1 MTTETPPSAQLL
13 NCPDVIY
20 LTDGDGDEDF
30 LMGEYNGEGL
40 MWCADKITDHDVKYV
55 RTPLLAEH
63 KFSKD
68 GYVELPARE
77 CFRCK
82 EKDALLAE
90 AVEAI
95 EGIMGHIGNLRVTQ
109 PQKIYAAEK
118 CASVMRKYRAFLSKH
133 NGGAR

>member
-20 LTDGDGDEDF
+20 LTDGDGDGDEDI

-68 GYVELPARE
+68 GYVEGMTTLGDWCEMPE
-77 CFRCK
+77 TK
-82 EKDALLAE
+82 SEQIISALKNILSYD
-90 AVEAI
+90 
-95 EGIMGHIGNLRVTQ
+95 EGIDDICGWVPAELAVR
-109 PQKIYAAEK
+109 KILGEED
-118 CASVMRKYRAFLSKH
+118 
-133 NGGAR
+133 